1 MEKRGFAMK
10 ETNAPEVA
18 EKGHFNLLHILLTIG
33 LIGGFVATY
42 FICVGTSGGLLDT
55 VLWFFA
61 VMLPYVALFI
71 LCVVRK
77 GLPGFL
83 HNKTGGIVMLV
94 FLAVMLLLTP
104 KLFGWLFWATIAF
117 FFLGG
122 AKVVGGAT
130 SAVTVTRKDANGQ
143 TVTETR
149 RYLGDADVAAALAA
163 KELESEGYRNVKIE
177 KE

>member
-18 EKGHFNLLHILLTIG
+18 EKGHFNLMHVLVTLG
-33 LIGGFVATY
+33 LIAGFVVT
-42 FICVGTSGGLLDT
+42 FILCVGSGLGVLDT
-55 VLWFFA
+55 ILWFFA
-61 VMLPYVALFI
+61 VMLPYAALFI

-83 HNKTGGIVMLV
+83 CNKVGGIVMLV
-94 FLAVMLLLTP
+94 FLVVMLLLTP

-117 FFLGG
+117 FVLGG
-122 AKVVGGAT
+122 AKLFGGAT
-130 SAVTVTRKDANGQ
+130 SAVTITRKDASGQ
-143 TVTETR
+143 TVTEVR
-149 RYLGDADVAAALAA
+149 RYVGDADVAAGLAA